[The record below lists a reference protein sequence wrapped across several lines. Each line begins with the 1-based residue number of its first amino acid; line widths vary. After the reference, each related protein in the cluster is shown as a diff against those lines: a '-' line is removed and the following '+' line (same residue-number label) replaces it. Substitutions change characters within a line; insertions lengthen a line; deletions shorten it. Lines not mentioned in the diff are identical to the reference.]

1 MTSTTAELSAPPTTM
16 QGGDV
21 IDLLRRRRMLVIIPF
36 LIVLGIGLVLSFAL
50 PPKYQ
55 ARATIEVVD
64 RQLLDKFFQQVDFTL
79 PHKPYLTTIADV
91 IKSPAFLREIIERL
105 GITEGFNPADAV
117 QKARLVQRVMDSTSV
132 HLTEQTVGPD
142 ILELSYVGR
151 DPAKVIAYV
160 NAVASKYKNYVLDTY
175 KGEIARAR
183 RNLIARR
190 DSAKLLADK
199 ALADY
204 ESFQTN
210 NDFQLIGDNVLTS
223 RLNEL
228 ARQREQVAIE
238 EVREQGLVERLE
250 HQRAGVT
257 QTPTETVLRTQKRN
271 PEYEAALRSVRD
283 AEAGLEDLRKRAT
296 ELHPDWSKL
305 ARLVE
310 AAKAK
315 LAATPEM
322 VDEERAIQDSRKFE
336 DLDKGRRATESE
348 LREVRARI
356 ARLKDSITNL
366 EGVTKAIPGLTKQ
379 AWNLKNARDNSSE
392 ELRRFDS
399 SLQSANGL
407 WERVNAEGGDF
418 FRDLRVPV
426 MEEAS
431 TMEKSFPST
440 PLFAGVGAF
449 VGLLFGGALALFA
462 EFASSSYTSAAQL
475 RRTLAVP
482 VLGEVMDV
490 ADGDA
495 QARSAQRSRVWR
507 WALGVAAILA
517 VVVHLAYFVPALVN
531 LLPPDLY
538 DFMARI
544 YGGR

>member
-1 MTSTTAELSAPPTTM
+1 M

-21 IDLLRRRRMLVIIPF
+21 IDLLRRRRKMVIIPF
-36 LIVLGIGLVLSFAL
+36 LIVLGLGIALSFAL

-91 IKSPAFLREIIERL
+91 IKSPAFLREIVERL

-190 DSAKLLADK
+190 DSAKLNADK

-204 ESFQTN
+204 ESFQNN

-271 PEYEAALRSVRD
+271 PEYETALRSMRD
-283 AEAGLEDLRKRAT
+283 AEAALDDLRKRAT

-305 ARLVE
+305 ARLLE

-315 LAATPEM
+315 VAATPEM

-392 ELRRFDS
+392 ELRRLDS

-426 MEEAS
+426 MEEAN

-449 VGLLFGGALALFA
+449 VGLLLGGALALLA
-462 EFASSSYTSAAQL
+462 EFASGSYTSSAQL

-482 VLGEVMDV
+482 VLGEVIDV
-490 ADGDA
+490 ADGA
-495 QARSAQRSRVWR
+495 EQARHAQRSRVWR
-507 WALGVAAILA
+507 RVLVVAAILA
-517 VVVHLAYFVPALVN
+517 AMVHLAYFVPALVS